1 MRRLSKWWRV
11 CQSGFGIRMA
21 RPRARRRAALRL
33 ETLEQRLNLAAVLV
47 VETVDAYWLIE
58 DPEFSSL
65 TPAASSDAL
74 HGDGGHDEA
83 AMGLPSDV
91 ALAAASGDSLN
102 SAESNL
108 AWSLLNEL
116 WDTEPDFF
124 YEDVLAMTF
133 YSDTTMD
140 SVLASGLFDDSSDL
154 GSSFEEDFVTNDFF
168 FDDTDLNGS
177 AGNDFLDFEP
187 DSSSDF
193 ADSSFATDE
202 ALPAEAETL
211 VAETS
216 DVLDLAKVEV
226 ASWSQRLDAQ
236 SFALPGASRSVAD
249 ETSMAAV
256 VPTKFIIAN
265 DPKFDPTTRASDEP
279 AVREVPPA
287 PVTAAARTIHE
298 SAVAPTETRSIDS
311 FFSRFPTLFGLR
323 ASRSVRAPLAHG
335 ESDSA
340 DGSTD
345 PVEADATWSYSQ
357 WASLVGVA
365 GLTAA
370 SLWTPNVTDTA
381 TSPFRT
387 KSNGKRPVAC

>member
-1 MRRLSKWWRV
+1 MRRLATWWRG
-11 CQSGFGIRMA
+11 CQSGFGIRA
-21 RPRARRRAALRL
+21 VRPRARRRAALRL

-74 HGDGGHDEA
+74 HGDSGHDEA

-133 YSDTTMD
+133 YSDSTMD

-154 GSSFEEDFVTNDFF
+154 GSSFENDFVANDF
-168 FDDTDLNGS
+168 FDDTDLSGS
-177 AGNDFLDFEP
+177 AGSDFLDFGSEP
-187 DSSSDF
+187 SSDF

-202 ALPAEAETL
+202 ALPVEAEAL
-211 VAETS
+211 MAEES
-216 DVLDLAKVEV
+216 DVLDLAKAEV

-256 VPTKFIIAN
+256 VPTKFVIAN
-265 DPKFDPTTRASDEP
+265 DPKFDPAARASDEP

-287 PVTAAARTIHE
+287 SASAAARSIQE
-298 SAVAPTETRSIDS
+298 SAVTPTETRSIDS
-311 FFSRFPTLFGLR
+311 FFSRFPTFFGMR
-323 ASRSVRAPLAHG
+323 VSRSERVPLARG
-335 ESDSA
+335 ESESA
-340 DGSTD
+340 DGSSD

-370 SLWTPNVTDTA
+370 SLWTPNAPDMA
-381 TSPFRT
+381 AAPFRT